1 MTQALWWYSVRASG
15 LVAWALVTATVVW
28 GLVLSSRT
36 TRRPRPAW
44 VLDLHRFLA
53 LLTWVFLAAHL
64 VGLTFDAWVGF
75 GPRELALPMAS
86 RYRPGAVAWGIVA
99 TYVLAAVHITSILMA
114 RLPRRLWHLIHL
126 GSFVVFA
133 FTTVHV
139 LTAGTD
145 SARLPTRV
153 FAVASCA
160 LVVVLVVVRIAARV
174 MAGRRTA
181 GAPRAGHVPWPRAH
195 DGAPARTL
203 RPVDEAIGE
212 VVSRGDRRDRT
223 VARHGNHRRG
233 VSRGTP
239 R

>member
-28 GLVLSSRT
+28 GLVLSSRA

-53 LLTWVFLAAHL
+53 LLTWVFLAVHL

-75 GPRELALPMAS
+75 GPRELAVPMAS

-99 TYVLAAVHITSILMA
+99 MYLLATVQVTSWLMG

-126 GSFVVFA
+126 ASLVAFA

-160 LVVVLVVVRIAARV
+160 AVIALVVVRIAARV
-174 MAGRRTA
+174 GAVRRRGREQS
-181 GAPRAGHVPWPRAH
+181 PRVHERIH
-195 DGAPARTL
+195 ARTL
-203 RPVDEAIGE
+203 RPVDDAIGE
-212 VVSRGDRRDRT
+212 VVARGDRRDRT

-233 VSRGTP
+233 VPRGTP